1 MSDSCWG
8 CGCIFVYEKGLVVC
22 QVCGVVG
29 SSLGVGVRFSFGLD
43 FSVLRNWVVDGII
56 VCACVLG

>member
-8 CGCIFVYEKGLVVC
+8 CGCIFVYEKVC
-22 QVCGVVG
+22 SS

-43 FSVLRNWVVDGII
+43 FPVLRNWVVGWII